1 MIDILRE
8 NFSHLFEDELLVEI
22 SKVSIHMKVNAGDTL
37 MELGSTVTHMPLLI
51 SGAIKIFRLDD
62 DYREQILYF
71 LENWDTCAL
80 TLNCCLGKA
89 QSEIKAQAE
98 IDSEIILVPAE
109 QMEVFLKYPSWS
121 RFVFASFN
129 TRLVELLEVV
139 DSLAFMNLDERLFNY
154 LRDKVLINSNQLIE
168 VTHNQI
174 AQEMNTSRVVISRV
188 LKKLEL
194 ENKIKLHRNKIEVL
208 AI

>member
-1 MIDILRE
+1 
-8 NFSHLFEDELLVEI
+8 
-22 SKVSIHMKVNAGDTL
+22 
-37 MELGSTVTHMPLLI
+37 
-51 SGAIKIFRLDD
+51 
-62 DYREQILYF
+62 
-71 LENWDTCAL
+71 
-80 TLNCCLGKA
+80 
-89 QSEIKAQAE
+89 
-98 IDSEIILVPAE
+98 
-109 QMEVFLKYPSWS
+109 MEVFLTYPSWS

-139 DSLAFMNLDERLFNY
+139 DSLAFMKLDERLFNY
-154 LRDKVLINSNQLIE
+154 LRDKVLINSNQLLE

>member
-71 LENWDTCAL
+71 LENGDTCAL

-89 QSEIKAQAE
+89 QSEIKAKAE

-139 DSLAFMNLDERLFNY
+139 DSLAFMKLDERLFNY
-154 LRDKVLINSNQLIE
+154 LRDKVLINSNQLLE